1 MIDLRANLSMKALTS
16 RFGMQGFFFR
26 VILSA
31 VVMTS
36 VCGGFASSLNATVQ
50 ELVIEFVDADKL
62 DFRIRVRAADGK
74 KLPAKTTV
82 NLWLDGSDQKSDP
95 SVLGKITSEE
105 NSLLFTPRFPLQRGK
120 SFNVVVLPGG
130 KESAKACVT
139 LDVPAKETK
148 PTEVEEIYPS
158 SDKVPENL
166 LRFYVQFS
174 APMRQGDIYK
184 HLQILKEDGTPVV
197 LPFLEI
203 EQELWSRDSTRLTLL
218 LDPGR
223 IKRGLKPREDMGPIL
238 VSGCRYSLVIDG
250 KWKDANG
257 NPIGDDVEKKFLATD
272 EDHVQPNPLK
282 WKVVSPKPDSKD
294 GLTVTFDG
302 QLDWSMLF
310 RSIVVMSSEG
320 SEVAGSISVSENEST
335 WTFTPEQAW
344 NAGGYSLSI
353 DPNLED
359 AAGNSVGRQFDVD
372 VFEKT
377 EASDKAIPRSV
388 PFTIK

>member
-130 KESAKACVT
+130 KESAKASVT

-223 IKRGLKPREDMGPIL
+223 IKRGLKPRVTDKYGRPLIGLMA
-238 VSGCRYSLVIDG
+238 RSLMRTLAASVPNID
-250 KWKDANG
+250 
-257 NPIGDDVEKKFLATD
+257 ATFD
-272 EDHVQPNPLK
+272 FTSSTSTVTSSAEPS
-282 WKVVSPKPDSKD
+282 VSP
-294 GLTVTFDG
+294 
-302 QLDWSMLF
+302 
-310 RSIVVMSSEG
+310 
-320 SEVAGSISVSENEST
+320 VST
-335 WTFTPEQAW
+335 A
-344 NAGGYSLSI
+344 
-353 DPNLED
+353 
-359 AAGNSVGRQFDVD
+359 
-372 VFEKT
+372 
-377 EASDKAIPRSV
+377 
-388 PFTIK
+388 